1 MQLIGDVD
9 ALKASLAQTEPPAGL
24 DPALTALWWSAKTQF
39 DTAELGKDLYKA
51 MGQPFNGGGS
61 LAMLTTEAPDYG
73 APPLSPR
80 WCWGVAPRVNRG
92 RPTRWC
98 SPRSCSA
105 GASRSIRV
113 LRPGHR
119 HVQPPGGMSWRARRS
134 GTEPRASRVLGR
146 RSILWWKGDQ
156 PWAPPAPNCAHEARC
171 APSAARGEPARQSFV
186 RPNQRIGEAAPTCA
200 HLRPGGAL
208 RTSSYRNVSRRGVT
222 LPRENAADRG
232 RWSSSSQP
240 RIAAAASSK
249 I

>member
-1 MQLIGDVD
+1 MMSATVISRHWARVEVLARQRD
-9 ALKASLAQTEPPAGL
+9 AQGRSDARRNRRQAPPLPPPSPPPPSSRGRPARPQTEPEPASRRLPSRLRG
-24 DPALTALWWSAKTQF
+24 
-39 DTAELGKDLYKA
+39 
-51 MGQPFNGGGS
+51 
-61 LAMLTTEAPDYG
+61 
-73 APPLSPR
+73 R

-146 RSILWWKGDQ
+146 RSILWRKGDQ

-208 RTSSYRNVSRRGVT
+208 RTSSCRNVSRRGVT
-222 LPRENAADRG
+222 LPRENAADIG

>member
-1 MQLIGDVD
+1 MRTHRTSRRLTNRTDVTGPAATGIHPNCIRSPRDTASRLPRVAGESPSSIATAWTLVLGRRAKGKSRTASIYPWRD
-9 ALKASLAQTEPPAGL
+9 AL
-24 DPALTALWWSAKTQF
+24 
-39 DTAELGKDLYKA
+39 
-51 MGQPFNGGGS
+51 
-61 LAMLTTEAPDYG
+61 
-73 APPLSPR
+73 
-80 WCWGVAPRVNRG
+80 
-92 RPTRWC
+92 TRWC

-105 GASRSIRV
+105 GASRSIRL

-119 HVQPPGGMSWRARRS
+119 HVQRPGGMSWRARRS
-134 GTEPRASRVLGR
+134 RSQPRASRVLGR
-146 RSILWWKGDQ
+146 RSILWRKGDQ
-156 PWAPPAPNCAHEARC
+156 PRALPAPNCAHEARC

-208 RTSSYRNVSRRGVT
+208 RTSSCRNVSRRGVT